1 MRARSRERDYLGR
14 DTISLQHP
22 LPIHDVPMPRH
33 RHVVIAG
40 VVKARVAFRI
50 NCNPDYTVAAAKRV
64 EIFRRIKMVV
74 NVDQAGQLAR
84 K

>member
-1 MRARSRERDYLGR
+1 MRAGSGQRDYLGR
-14 DTISLQHP
+14 DTLSLEHP

-50 NCNPDYTVAAAKRV
+50 NRNPDYTVAAAKRV
-64 EIFRRIKMVV
+64 EILRRIKMVV
-74 NVDQAGQLAR
+74 NVDQVGQLAR
-84 K
+84 R